1 MISTFEE
8 IYMRIVNCLGIFF
21 CVAAGTANAQWSTD
35 STVNNTVNAQAGQ
48 QNIGNSNYYQN
59 NLTSDSAGG
68 VIVAWQDT
76 RNNTAIY
83 TQRLNQNGNCAWDSL
98 GVPAMALSTNT
109 GNVLNPSVASDG
121 KGGAIVVWQ
130 KNSNGV
136 GDSLYAQRIDV
147 AGNRKWAAGGVPIC
161 TNGNTNDFPVICSD
175 GFGGAIIAWA
185 NHIAYNESLFAQRID
200 SNGAVLWTTNGISVR
215 GGGTYSPPY
224 PQICG
229 DGFGGAYLAWRDVAT
244 PTQEYVQRISGAGVL
259 QWASPGVALTI
270 SSPAVLEFPR
280 IISDGNHGAIV
291 EWDQSADY
299 SYTYKIHVQRI
310 DSIGNALWTSGGVQ
324 VSSLKSNNA
333 NITTDGNNGVIIAWI
348 DYRIGGGLSNVYVQ
362 RITSDG
368 TLAWDTNGIAI
379 TSTGKLPYSGGSSAY
394 FPSIATDGNGG
405 AFIGWIDTR
414 SGTFNNYLY
423 AEQISNSGLLHWP
436 INGMTISKSSNF
448 GCYNQQ
454 IVSAGQ
460 NAAILVWEDTRN
472 SGATNLYASR
482 VSLSG
487 LTSVS
492 NNSVLQPLRTTLKQ
506 NYPNPFNPSTIIQF
520 SLERRGHATLQIFN
534 LLGQEIAT
542 LFDGEVS
549 GGNTVQVTFNASK
562 LSSGIYFAR
571 LESVDGMQIKKIILQ
586 K

>member
-1 MISTFEE
+1 
-8 IYMRIVNCLGIFF
+8 MRIVNSLGFLVCLVGI
-21 CVAAGTANAQWSTD
+21 TANAQWSTD

-59 NLTSDSAGG
+59 NLASDSAGG

-76 RNNTAIY
+76 RSNTAIY
-83 TQRLNQNGNCAWDSL
+83 AQRLNNNGNYAWDSL
-98 GVPAMALSTNT
+98 GVSVVTSPTNT
-109 GNVLNPSVASDG
+109 GNVLNPSVASDS
-121 KGGAIVVWQ
+121 KGGAIIVWQ
-130 KNSNGV
+130 KNSNGT

-161 TNGNTNDFPVICSD
+161 TNGNTNDYPVICSD

-185 NHIAYNESLFAQRID
+185 NHIPYNESLFAQRID
-200 SNGAVLWTTNGISVR
+200 SNGAVLWTTNGVSVR

-224 PQICG
+224 PQICS

-244 PTQEYVQRISGAGVL
+244 PTQEYVQRISGAGIL

-280 IISDGNHGAIV
+280 IISDGNHGAII

-299 SYTYKIHVQRI
+299 SYTYKVHVQRV
-310 DSIGNALWTSGGVQ
+310 DSTGNALWTSGGVQ

-333 NITTDGNNGVIIAWI
+333 NITTDGSNGVIVTWI
-348 DYRIGGGLSNVYVQ
+348 DYRIGGGLSNVYAQ
-362 RITSDG
+362 RITSG
-368 TLAWDTNGIAI
+368 GILAWDTNGIAI
-379 TSTGKLPYSGGSSAY
+379 SSTGKLPYSGGSSAY
-394 FPSIATDGNGG
+394 FPSIANDGNGG
-405 AFIGWIDTR
+405 AFIGWIDAR
-414 SGTFNNYLY
+414 SGISNNYLY
-423 AEQISNSGLLHWP
+423 AEQISNSGLLRWP
-436 INGMTISKSSNF
+436 INGLTISKSSNF
-448 GCYNQQ
+448 GCSGQQ
-454 IVSAGQ
+454 IVAAGP
-460 NAAILVWEDTRN
+460 NAAILVWQDVRN
-472 SGATNLYASR
+472 SGATNLYASK
-482 VSLSG
+482 VTLSG

-492 NNSVLQPLRTTLKQ
+492 NNSALQPSRTTLKQ

-542 LFDGEVS
+542 LFNGEVF
-549 GGNTVQVTFNASK
+549 GGNTVQVEFNASK

-571 LESVDGMQIKKIILQ
+571 LESPDGMQIKKIVFQ